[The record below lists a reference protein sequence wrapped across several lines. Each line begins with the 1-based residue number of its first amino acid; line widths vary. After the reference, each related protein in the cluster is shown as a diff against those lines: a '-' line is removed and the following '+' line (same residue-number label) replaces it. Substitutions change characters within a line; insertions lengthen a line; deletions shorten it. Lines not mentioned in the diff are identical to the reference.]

1 MAFDVSHII
10 LYIHIIFQV
19 TIGHAPAEMVS
30 EATYGMVNEP
40 WPAQLNRL
48 VWEKRIRRNEDDG
61 DENDE
66 GGDEGGDRRD
76 RPPPPLPPLVISVGQ
91 VV

>member
-1 MAFDVSHII
+1 M
-10 LYIHIIFQV
+10 YIFQV

-48 VWEKRIRRNEDDG
+48 VWEKRIRRDDEDDG
-61 DENDE
+61 GDKND
-66 GGDEGGDRRD
+66 DGGDRRD
-76 RPPPPLPPLVISVGQ
+76 RPPPPPPPLVISVGQ

>member
-1 MAFDVSHII
+1 MAFDISHII
-10 LYIHIIFQV
+10 LYIYIIFQV

-48 VWEKRIRRNEDDG
+48 VWEKRIRRDEDDG
-61 DENDE
+61 DENDK